1 MQSAEVALLPLVTL
15 SRRMHGKE
23 YARVNIMSDEE
34 IEKGES
40 FIDNSTLNLL
50 IKVTSGLVV
59 ILSALIISLWAVYQ
73 AADVTFGGPPS
84 SLELWEDEYREMTG
98 LDRVGGFEGSGVKV
112 CIVDT
117 GIDMSHPDLEDA
129 KIIGWND
136 LISGSDSPYDD
147 EGHGTAMAGIIAS
160 KGGLN
165 GVSPEADLLIAK
177 AISDDG
183 SGTDSTIADAVDW
196 CVDGSADIISLSLG
210 GSQGI
215 GSGFFTTDQLE
226 ESVQN
231 AIDLGVYVVAA
242 AGNDGEDD
250 DGDVESPGSVEDVIC
265 VGAVTRTSSIWSGSS
280 EGDNNGRLWPNPIFP
295 RQDPDKKPEIVAPGH
310 EVPILMARSTGSGTW
325 WGWSSGTSASTA
337 WVSGS
342 LAIFLEANPDMKRDG
357 AQGGASAISNLKMI
371 ISQNSEMRNGQE
383 DHDDHY
389 GYGLLRIDLIINQT
403 QNSSSDSIL
412 QGISSSGIKDIQGK
426 YVQEVQAT
434 RRIIASVPPDNS
446 TKETE

>member
-1 MQSAEVALLPLVTL
+1 
-15 SRRMHGKE
+15 
-23 YARVNIMSDEE
+23 MSDEE

-412 QGISSSGIKDIQGK
+412 QGISSSGIRDIQGK

>member
-1 MQSAEVALLPLVTL
+1 
-15 SRRMHGKE
+15 
-23 YARVNIMSDEE
+23 MSDED
-34 IEKGES
+34 IEEGDS
-40 FIDNSTLNLL
+40 FIDNSSLNLL
-50 IKVTSGLVV
+50 IKVTSSMVV
-59 ILSALIISLWAVYQ
+59 LLSILIISLWAIYQ
-73 AADVTFGGPPS
+73 TAEVTFGGPPS

-98 LDRVGGFEGSGVKV
+98 LDRVDGFEGSGVKI

-129 KIIGWND
+129 NIIGWND

-147 EGHGTAMAGIIAS
+147 EGHGTAMVGIIAS

-196 CVDGSADIISLSLG
+196 CVNGGADIISLSLG
-210 GSQGI
+210 GSQGF

-226 ESVQN
+226 ESVQE

-280 EGDNNGRLWPNPIFP
+280 VGDNNARLWPNPILP
-295 RQDPDKKPEIVAPGH
+295 RQDPD
-310 EVPILMARSTGSGTW
+310 L
-325 WGWSSGTSASTA
+325 
-337 WVSGS
+337 S
-342 LAIFLEANPDMKRDG
+342 LIH
-357 AQGGASAISNLKMI
+357 I
-371 ISQNSEMRNGQE
+371 
-383 DHDDHY
+383 
-389 GYGLLRIDLIINQT
+389 
-403 QNSSSDSIL
+403 
-412 QGISSSGIKDIQGK
+412 
-426 YVQEVQAT
+426 
-434 RRIIASVPPDNS
+434 
-446 TKETE
+446 

>member
-1 MQSAEVALLPLVTL
+1 
-15 SRRMHGKE
+15 
-23 YARVNIMSDEE
+23 MSDEE

-40 FIDNSTLNLL
+40 FIDNSSLNLL
-50 IKVTSGLVV
+50 IKVTSTLVV

-73 AADVTFGGPPS
+73 TADVTFGGPPS

-389 GYGLLRIDLIINQT
+389 GYGLLRIDLIINET

-434 RRIIASVPPDNS
+434 RRIIAIVPPDNS

>member
-1 MQSAEVALLPLVTL
+1 
-15 SRRMHGKE
+15 
-23 YARVNIMSDEE
+23 MSDEE

-40 FIDNSTLNLL
+40 FIDNSSLNLL
-50 IKVTSGLVV
+50 IKVTSALVV

-73 AADVTFGGPPS
+73 TADVTFGGPPS

-389 GYGLLRIDLIINQT
+389 GYGLLRIDLIINET

>member
-1 MQSAEVALLPLVTL
+1 
-15 SRRMHGKE
+15 MHGKE

-40 FIDNSTLNLL
+40 FIDNSSLNLL
-50 IKVTSGLVV
+50 IKVTSTLVV

-73 AADVTFGGPPS
+73 TADVTFGGPPS

-389 GYGLLRIDLIINQT
+389 GYGLLRIDLIINET

>member
-1 MQSAEVALLPLVTL
+1 
-15 SRRMHGKE
+15 
-23 YARVNIMSDEE
+23 MSDEE
-34 IEKGES
+34 NEEGTQLIN
-40 FIDNSTLNLL
+40 NSSLNLL
-50 IKVTSGLVV
+50 IKVSSSLVV
-59 ILSALIISLWAVYQ
+59 LLSLLIISLWAVYQ
-73 AADVTFGGPPS
+73 TADVTFGGPPS

-98 LDRVGGFEGSGVKV
+98 LDRIDGFEGLGVKI

-129 KIIGWND
+129 NIIGWND
-136 LISGSDSPYDD
+136 LVSGSDSPYDD

-165 GVSPEADLLIAK
+165 GVSPKADLLIAK

-183 SGTDSTIADAVDW
+183 SGTDSMIADAVDW
-196 CVDGSADIISLSLG
+196 CVDGGADIISLSLG
-210 GSQGI
+210 GSQGF

-226 ESVQN
+226 DSVQS

-280 EGDNNGRLWPNPIFP
+280 EGDNNGRLWPNPILP

-325 WGWSSGTSASTA
+325 WGWSSGTSAATA

-342 LAIFLEANPDMKRDG
+342 VAIFLEANPEMKRDG
-357 AQGGASAISNLKMI
+357 SQGGVSAISNLKMMM
-371 ISQNSEMRNGQE
+371 SQNSEMKNDQE

-389 GYGLLRIDLIINQT
+389 GYGLLRIDILINESQNTSSESVLPDVSFSQLGDIN
-403 QNSSSDSIL
+403 D
-412 QGISSSGIKDIQGK
+412 K
-426 YVQEVQAT
+426 YVQEVQAI
-434 RRIIASVPPDNS
+434 RRMMASVPPDNS

>member
-1 MQSAEVALLPLVTL
+1 
-15 SRRMHGKE
+15 
-23 YARVNIMSDEE
+23 MSNGE
-34 IEKGES
+34 IEEEES
-40 FIDNSTLNLL
+40 FIDNSSLNLL
-50 IKVTSGLVV
+50 IKVTSSLVV
-59 ILSALIISLWAVYQ
+59 LLSVLIISLWAVYQ
-73 AADVTFGGPPS
+73 TADVTFGGPPS

-98 LDRVGGFEGSGVKV
+98 LDRVDGLEGSGVKI

-117 GIDMSHPDLEDA
+117 GIDISHPDLEFA
-129 KIIGWND
+129 NIIGWND
-136 LISGSDSPYDD
+136 LISDSDSPYDD
-147 EGHGTAMAGIIAS
+147 EGHGTAMVGIIAS

-196 CVDGSADIISLSLG
+196 CVDEGADIISLSLG
-210 GSQGI
+210 GSQGF

-226 ESVQN
+226 ESVQE

-280 EGDNNGRLWPNPIFP
+280 VGDNNGRLWPNPILP

-310 EVPILMARSTGSGTW
+310 EVPILMARSTGSGTY
-325 WGWSSGTSASTA
+325 WGWSSGTSAATA

-342 LAIFLEANPDMKRDG
+342 IAIFLEANPDMKRDG
-357 AQGGASAISNLKMI
+357 AQGGVSAISNLKMI
-371 ISQNSEMRNGQE
+371 MSQNSEMKNDQE

-389 GYGLLRIDLIINQT
+389 GYGLLRIDLLIDET
-403 QNSSSDSIL
+403 QNSSSDSDPL
-412 QGISSSGIKDIQGK
+412 GSSFSDLEKFQDI
-426 YVQEVQAT
+426 YVQEIQVT
-434 RRIIASVPPDNS
+434 RRMMASVPPDNS

>member
-1 MQSAEVALLPLVTL
+1 
-15 SRRMHGKE
+15 
-23 YARVNIMSDEE
+23 MSDEE
-34 IEKGES
+34 MEEYES
-40 FIDNSTLNLL
+40 FIDNSSLNLL
-50 IKVTSGLVV
+50 IKVTSSLVV
-59 ILSALIISLWAVYQ
+59 LLSVLIISLWAVYQ
-73 AADVTFGGPPS
+73 TADVTFGGPPS
-84 SLELWEDEYREMTG
+84 SLQLWEEEYREMTG
-98 LDRVGGFEGSGVKV
+98 LDRVDGFEGSGVKI

-117 GIDMSHPDLEDA
+117 GIDISHPDLEFA
-129 KIIGWND
+129 NIIGWND

-147 EGHGTAMAGIIAS
+147 EGHGTAMVGIIAS

-165 GVSPEADLLIAK
+165 GVSPKADLLIAK

-196 CVDGSADIISLSLG
+196 CVDEGADIISLSLG
-210 GSQGI
+210 GSQGF

-226 ESVQN
+226 ESVQE

-280 EGDNNGRLWPNPIFP
+280 VGDNNGRLWPNPILP

-310 EVPILMARSTGSGTW
+310 EVPVLMARSTGSGTW
-325 WGWSSGTSASTA
+325 WGWSSGTSAATA

-342 LAIFLEANPDMKRDG
+342 IAIFLEANPDMKRDG
-357 AQGGASAISNLKMI
+357 AQGGVSAISNLKMI
-371 ISQNSEMRNGQE
+371 ISQNSEMKNDQE
-383 DHDDHY
+383 DHDEHY
-389 GYGLLRIDLIINQT
+389 GYGLLRIDLLIDET
-403 QNSSSDSIL
+403 QNSSSDSNPL
-412 QGISSSGIKDIQGK
+412 GSSFSQLEDFQDR
-426 YVQEVQAT
+426 YVQEVQVT
-434 RRIIASVPPDNS
+434 RRMMASVPPDNS

>member
-1 MQSAEVALLPLVTL
+1 
-15 SRRMHGKE
+15 
-23 YARVNIMSDEE
+23 MSDEE

-40 FIDNSTLNLL
+40 FIDNSSLNLL
-50 IKVTSGLVV
+50 IKVTSTLVV

-73 AADVTFGGPPS
+73 TADVTFGGPPS

-389 GYGLLRIDLIINQT
+389 GYGLLRIDLIINET

>member
-1 MQSAEVALLPLVTL
+1 
-15 SRRMHGKE
+15 
-23 YARVNIMSDEE
+23 MSDEE

>member
-73 AADVTFGGPPS
+73 TADVTFGGPPS

>member
-1 MQSAEVALLPLVTL
+1 VQSAEVALLPLVTL

-40 FIDNSTLNLL
+40 FIDNSSLNLL
-50 IKVTSGLVV
+50 IKVTSTLVV

-73 AADVTFGGPPS
+73 TADVTFGGPPS

-389 GYGLLRIDLIINQT
+389 GYGLLRIDLIINET

>member
-1 MQSAEVALLPLVTL
+1 MVI
-15 SRRMHGKE
+15 E
-23 YARVNIMSDEE
+23 YARVNNMSDEE
-34 IEKGES
+34 IEEEA
-40 FIDNSTLNLL
+40 FIDSSSLNLL
-50 IKVTSGLVV
+50 IKVTSSLVV
-59 ILSALIISLWAVYQ
+59 LLSVLIISLWAVYQ
-73 AADVTFGGPPS
+73 TADVTFGGPPS
-84 SLELWEDEYREMTG
+84 SLEIWEDEYREMTG
-98 LDRVGGFEGSGVKV
+98 LDRVDGFEGSGIKI

-117 GIDMSHPDLEDA
+117 GIDMSHPDLENTN
-129 KIIGWND
+129 IIGWND
-136 LISGSDSPYDD
+136 LVSGSDSPYDD

-196 CVDGSADIISLSLG
+196 CVDGGADIISLSLG
-210 GSQGI
+210 GSQGF

-280 EGDNNGRLWPNPIFP
+280 EGDNNGRLWPNPILP

-310 EVPILMARSTGSGTW
+310 EVPILMAQSTGSGTW
-325 WGWSSGTSASTA
+325 WGWSSGTSAATA

-342 LAIFLEANPDMKRDG
+342 LAIFLEVNPEMKRDG
-357 AQGGASAISNLKMI
+357 SQGGVSAISNLKMM
-371 ISQNSEMRNGQE
+371 ISQNSEMKNGQE

-389 GYGLLRIDLIINQT
+389 GYGLLRIDLLINES
-403 QNSSSDSIL
+403 QNTSSESDHLGVSFS
-412 QGISSSGIKDIQGK
+412 QMKDIQGRH
-426 YVQEVQAT
+426 VQDVQAT
-434 RRIIASVPPDNS
+434 RRMMTSVPPDNS

>member
-1 MQSAEVALLPLVTL
+1 
-15 SRRMHGKE
+15 
-23 YARVNIMSDEE
+23 MSDED
-34 IEKGES
+34 IEEGES
-40 FIDNSTLNLL
+40 FIDNSSLNLL
-50 IKVTSGLVV
+50 IKVTSSLVV
-59 ILSALIISLWAVYQ
+59 LLSVLIISLWAVYQ
-73 AADVTFGGPPS
+73 TAEVTFGGPPS

-98 LDRVGGFEGSGVKV
+98 LDRVDGFEGSGVKI

-129 KIIGWND
+129 NIIGWND

-147 EGHGTAMAGIIAS
+147 EGHGTAMVGIIAS

-196 CVDGSADIISLSLG
+196 CVNGGADIISLSLG
-210 GSQGI
+210 GNQGF

-226 ESVQN
+226 ESVQE

-280 EGDNNGRLWPNPIFP
+280 VGDNNGRLWPNPILP

-310 EVPILMARSTGSGTW
+310 EVPILMAQSTGSGTW
-325 WGWSSGTSASTA
+325 WGWSSGTSAATA

-342 LAIFLEANPDMKRDG
+342 IAIFLEANPEMKRDG
-357 AQGGASAISNLKMI
+357 AQGGVSAISNLKMI
-371 ISQNSEMRNGQE
+371 ISQNSEMKNGQE

-389 GYGLLRIDLIINQT
+389 GYGLLRIDLLINET
-403 QNSSSDSIL
+403 QNSSSDSGL
-412 QGISSSGIKDIQGK
+412 LGSGFSELEDIQDK
-426 YVQEVQAT
+426 YVQAVQVT
-434 RRIIASVPPDNS
+434 RRMMASVPPDNS